1 MLAGVTQ
8 LVEYHV
14 ANVVVVGSSPITRSY
29 LSICKGRLSVSEA
42 ETPVADAIP
51 GVDSD
56 QKYKLSLKVNI
67 ENVGPCKKHVRV
79 TVPRVD
85 IDHFSGEAVK
95 EIVETAA
102 VPGFRKGRV
111 PASLAQKRFKT
122 EISNSVRQRVL
133 MQSLE
138 QLADENTLDPINE
151 PDFDIESLAIPDQG
165 DFEYEF
171 DVEVRPSF
179 DLPKYEGLK
188 ISRSIREVND
198 ASVDA
203 YLELFCA
210 QYATN
215 ESHDGPAEA
224 NDFVVASVEFTR
236 GGAPFRKISSIELQL
251 KPIVRFRDAEIQ
263 GFDKLMAGA
272 VPGTEKQTE
281 VTISNEAEQVEMRGE
296 KFNVAIVVGEVLRQ
310 KKPEMNAAFFERIGF
325 ADLAALRNEIHGMLE
340 RQVVFE
346 QRQSVRRQV
355 IEKITESA
363 TWDLPEQLVMKQTE
377 NAFRR
382 EILEMEQAGF
392 TSQQIKARENQLR
405 QNAISS
411 TRQALKEHFV
421 LDKIAEHEK
430 IEVTPIDIETEI
442 LMMAIQ
448 RGENPRRVRAR
459 LVKTGVIENLEAQIR
474 ERKAVDLVLKSAV
487 FEDVVV
493 PPEKTDDVQALSIS
507 VCGTSTTVVSSA
519 EEEAVE

>member
-1 MLAGVTQ
+1 MSDTG
-8 LVEYHV
+8 
-14 ANVVVVGSSPITRSY
+14 
-29 LSICKGRLSVSEA
+29 
-42 ETPVADAIP
+42 TPVADAAP
-51 GVDSD
+51 EVDSAE
-56 QKYKLSLKVNI
+56 KYKLSLKVDI

-85 IDHFSGEAVK
+85 IDHFSDEAVK
-95 EIVETAA
+95 EIVETAS

-111 PASLAQKRFKT
+111 PAALAQKRFKT

-138 QLADENTLDPINE
+138 QLAEENTLDPINE
-151 PDFDIESLAIPDQG
+151 PDFDIESLTIPEQG

-179 DLPKYEGLK
+179 DLPEYKGLK
-188 ISRSIREVND
+188 IKRPIREVTETD
-198 ASVDA
+198 IDS
-203 YLELFCA
+203 YLEQFCN

-224 NDFVVASVEFTR
+224 NDFVVAAVEFTR
-236 GGAPFRKISSIELQL
+236 EGAPFRKISSIELQL

-272 VPGTEKQTE
+272 VPGTTKNTE
-281 VTISNEAEQVEMRGE
+281 VTISSEAEQVEMRGE
-296 KFNVAIVVGEVLRQ
+296 KFNVSIVVGEVRRL
-310 KKPEMNAAFFERIGF
+310 KKPELNTAFFERIGF
-325 ADLAALRNEIHGMLE
+325 NDLESLRNEIRGMLE

-346 QRQSVRRQV
+346 QRQAVRRQV

-382 EILEMEQAGF
+382 EILEMEQAGY

-421 LDKIAEHEK
+421 LDRVAEQEK
-430 IEVTPIDIETEI
+430 IEVSPVDIDNEI
-442 LMMAIQ
+442 HLMAIQ

-459 LVKTGVIENLEAQIR
+459 MVKSGMIENLEAQIR
-474 ERKAVDLVLKSAV
+474 ERKAVDLVLNSAI
-487 FEDVVV
+487 FEDEAV
-493 PPEKTDDVQALSIS
+493 PAEKKDDVQALSIS
-507 VCGTSTTVVSSA
+507 VCGTSTVVLNST
-519 EEEAVE
+519 EEPDEEKA

>member
-1 MLAGVTQ
+1 M
-8 LVEYHV
+8 
-14 ANVVVVGSSPITRSY
+14 
-29 LSICKGRLSVSEA
+29 SEA
-42 ETPVADAIP
+42 ANPVTETVDAET
-51 GVDSD
+51 D
-56 QKYKLSLKVNI
+56 QKYKLSLKVDI
-67 ENVGPCKKHVRV
+67 ENIGPCRKHVRV
-79 TVPRVD
+79 TVPRND
-85 IDHFSGEAVK
+85 IEYFSSEAVK
-95 EIVETAA
+95 EIIDTAA

-151 PDFDIESLAIPDQG
+151 PDFDIESLTIPEQG

-179 DLPKYEGLK
+179 ELPKYDGLK
-188 ISRSIREVND
+188 IQRPSREVSEEN
-198 ASVDA
+198 VDA
-203 YLELFCA
+203 YLERFRA
-210 QYATN
+210 QYAEN
-215 ESHDGPAEA
+215 ISHDGPAEA

-236 GGAPFRKISSIELQL
+236 DGAPFRKISSVELQL

-272 VPGTEKQTE
+272 VSGTQKQVE
-281 VTISNEAEQVEMRGE
+281 VTISQEAEQVEMRGE
-296 KFNVAIVVGEVLRQ
+296 KLNASIIVGEVTRVKL
-310 KKPEMNAAFFERIGF
+310 PELNGAFLERIGY
-325 ADLAALRNEIHGMLE
+325 DDVTALRDEVRGMLE
-340 RQVVFE
+340 RQVVYE
-346 QRQSVRRQV
+346 QRQAVRRQV

-363 TWDLPEQLVMKQTE
+363 TWDLPEQLVRKQTE
-377 NAFRR
+377 NALRR

-392 TSQQIKARENQLR
+392 TTQQIMARENELR
-405 QNAISS
+405 QNAITS

-430 IEVTPIDIETEI
+430 VEVTPMDIDAEI
-442 LMMAIQ
+442 QMMAIQ

-474 ERKAVDLVLKSAV
+474 ERKAVDVVLKSAV
-487 FEDVVV
+487 FEDVTV
-493 PPEKTDDVQALSIS
+493 PAAKADDVQALSIS
-507 VCGTSTTVVSSA
+507 VCGTSTVV
-519 EEEAVE
+519 VNPTDDDV